1 MDKMS
6 QFIARDVGVAKVLA
20 YSGIALVIS
29 LIVAQGFL
37 MGFIPPPSPALSAEE
52 LAQIF
57 IDRKIGI
64 RIGTMIE
71 CIGFTFWGTWAISIV
86 VCMRRMERGIPV
98 LTYASIANAGGAWV
112 FFLLMPITWAMIAFR
127 PETMDPKFIQIMND
141 YVWFIFILS
150 WPPFAVFMIFIATA
164 IFRDHNVP
172 TIYPRWV
179 AFQSLVRGAHQSRG
193 TDRVRQDRALCLR
206 RADLVLVHLH
216 RLLRLDRRH
225 ELRDDQGA
233 EPRRGERAGDDLD
246 GPCLERSQRDAGR
259 GGGRRLVAGRERP
272 PARSRAGRGG
282 RVAVDQR

>member
-1 MDKMS
+1 MDKIS
-6 QFIARDVGVAKVLA
+6 QYVANDVGVAKALA
-20 YSGIALVIS
+20 YSGILLVIS

-37 MGFIPPPSPALSAEE
+37 MGFIPPPSPNLSAEE

-127 PETMDPKFIQIMND
+127 PDTMDPKFIQIMND

-150 WPPFAVFMIFIATA
+150 WPPFAIFMLFIAAA

-179 AFQSLVRGAHQSRG
+179 AFFNLWCAVLISPAALIEFVKTGPFAYDGLISFWFIYIVFFGWIVVMSLV
-193 TDRVRQDRALCLR
+193 TIKALN
-206 RADLVLVHLH
+206 
-216 RLLRLDRRH
+216 
-225 ELRDDQGA
+225 
-233 EPRRGERAGDDLD
+233 
-246 GPCLERSQRDAGR
+246 
-259 GGGRRLVAGRERP
+259 
-272 PARSRAGRGG
+272 
-282 RVAVDQR
+282 RVAARAPA